1 MGLRSG
7 SSGGVRELLNDLENR
22 FEFSVVFLLHLCQFS
37 CQFLVARQQFA
48 KPDKRSHNLDACLN
62 CLLAIEIASQH
73 HLVSPDKVNS
83 LLDNLQRN
91 ESVLCCCS
99 RQHRQTA
106 VDHGDQQ
113 GHEEVEIFVQYA
125 CRVGRDCDSP
135 Q

>member
-62 CLLAIEIASQH
+62 CLLAIENASQH
-73 HLVSPDKVNS
+73 
-83 LLDNLQRN
+83 QRPMFRKYIR
-91 ESVLCCCS
+91 LI
-99 RQHRQTA
+99 TA
-106 VDHGDQQ
+106 TAAAM
-113 GHEEVEIFVQYA
+113 F
-125 CRVGRDCDSP
+125 
-135 Q
+135 